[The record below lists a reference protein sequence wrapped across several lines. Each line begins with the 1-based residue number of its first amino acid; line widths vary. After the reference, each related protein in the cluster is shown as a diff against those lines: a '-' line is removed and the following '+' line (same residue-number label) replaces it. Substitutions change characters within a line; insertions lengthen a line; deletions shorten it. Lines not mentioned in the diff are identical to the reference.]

1 MLNLKHILKGLTIS
15 LIGLSLVT
23 LSSPTFA
30 FETEAMG
37 NLTTVSN
44 TKKLKTYLKEG
55 ANLSSYKS
63 VTIEPVVAT
72 FKEGWQKKYNQTH
85 RELSRKIKDEDVLTL
100 TGRIE
105 KQFQISF
112 PDYLN
117 QQANLELVNTP
128 NRNTLRLKPVIT
140 DLVIN
145 GPDIQG
151 NTASVVMTRQAGSAT
166 LTLEVYDASSNVL
179 LAKLISKEETFD
191 YHEMTRTNRVTNNS
205 DFKRIYKRWA
215 NDLVKL
221 MK

>member
-1 MLNLKHILKGLTIS
+1 MS
-15 LIGLSLVT
+15 LSLVT
-23 LSSPTFA
+23 LSSTTFA
-30 FETEAMG
+30 FETEAMS
-37 NLTTVSN
+37 NLNTVSD
-44 TKKLKTYLKEG
+44 TKKLKTYLKAG

-63 VTIEPVVAT
+63 VMIEPVVAT
-72 FKEGWQKKYNQTH
+72 FKEDWQKNYNQTH
-85 RELSRKIKDEDVLTL
+85 RELSRKIKDTDVLTL

-151 NTASVVMTRQAGSAT
+151 HTASVVMTQQAGSAT
-166 LTLEVYDASSNVL
+166 LTLEIYDASSNVL

-205 DFKRIYKRWA
+205 DFRRVYKDWA
-215 NDLVKL
+215 KDLVKF